1 MEMFRKT
8 SILKHF
14 FYFLIEITPIHHCH
28 WMFDIW
34 RFPLIFTTESRTLVL
49 SSSLHPTLPCPPS
62 LPIIVIV
69 YLQCRVR
76 YELSLPYY

>member
-34 RFPLIFTTESRTLVL
+34 RFPRIFTTESRTLVL
-49 SSSLHPTLPCPPS
+49 SPS
-62 LPIIVIV
+62 LPCT
-69 YLQCRVR
+69 Q
-76 YELSLPYY
+76 PYPARPPFPL